1 MEQLQVRKAEPA
13 DATRLARLLGG
24 LGHALGDD
32 DVADRLRWFSRSGA
46 DHVLVA
52 LSDTRAVGLL
62 TLSVV
67 PRFTDNGRFARITT
81 LAVPHGDERDW
92 IERALISE
100 AESVAERH
108 RCTDVE
114 VVTDADG
121 LEASGGSFQALG
133 YNPPDEREVR
143 LHKQLEPPAPIRI

>member
-32 DVADRLRWFSRSGA
+32 DVADRLRWFSRSGS

-52 LSDTRAVGLL
+52 LSDAHAVGLL
-62 TLSVV
+62 TLSVL
-67 PRFTDNGRFARITT
+67 PRFTDDGRFARITT
-81 LAVPHGDERDW
+81 LATPPSEDRDW
-92 IERALISE
+92 IERALLAE

-108 RCTDVE
+108 RCTEVE

-121 LEASGGSFQALG
+121 LEPSGGSFQALG
-133 YNPPDEREVR
+133 YTATDEREVR
-143 LHKQLEPPAPIRI
+143 LHKRLEPPEPVRI